1 MKQYL
6 EKLKV
11 DNKKEIYE
19 LIIDE
24 LWDKCEDGRY
34 IDRLNEVEKPLIIS
48 QIIQDNING
57 GGINSFFYNNANSL
71 ISQGLVVF
79 QKIGLT
85 KVDDIFQKA
94 IEIYPVQP
102 IPNDLEECRKI
113 LEDLPEDNEVDEEWY
128 KLSDEFYQ
136 LSEYILNQN
145 LLYVT
150 ENIEQF

>member
-6 EKLKV
+6 EKLKI

-48 QIIQDNING
+48 QIIQDSING

-94 IEIYPVQP
+94 VKIYPAKT
-102 IPNDLEECRKI
+102 IPDDLEECRKI

-136 LSEYILNQN
+136 LGEYILNQN

>member
-6 EKLKV
+6 EKLKI

-48 QIIQDNING
+48 QIIQDSING

>member
-48 QIIQDNING
+48 QIIQDSING

-71 ISQGLVVF
+71 TSEGLAAF

-94 IEIYPVQP
+94 IEIYPAKT
-102 IPNDLEECRKI
+102 IPDDLEECRKI

>member
-6 EKLKV
+6 EKLKI

-48 QIIQDNING
+48 QIIQDSING

-94 IEIYPVQP
+94 VKIYPVKP

>member
-6 EKLKV
+6 EKLKI

-71 ISQGLVVF
+71 TSEGLAAF

-94 IEIYPVQP
+94 IEIYPAKT
-102 IPNDLEECRKI
+102 IPDDLEECRKI

-136 LSEYILNQN
+136 LGEYILNQN

>member
-6 EKLKV
+6 EKLKI

-57 GGINSFFYNNANSL
+57 GGINSFFYNNSNSL

-136 LSEYILNQN
+136 LGEYILNQN

>member
-48 QIIQDNING
+48 QIIQDSING

-71 ISQGLVVF
+71 TSEGLAAF

-85 KVDDIFQKA
+85 KVYTIFQQAVELYPAKA
-94 IEIYPVQP
+94 IPD
-102 IPNDLEECRKI
+102 DLEECREI
-113 LEDLPEDNEVDEEWY
+113 LENLPDDNEVDDKWDA
-128 KLSDEFYQ
+128 LSNEFYD
-136 LSEYILNQN
+136 LNEYILNQN
-145 LLYVT
+145 LIYVT
-150 ENIEQF
+150 ENTEQF

>member
-48 QIIQDNING
+48 QIIQDSING

-94 IEIYPVQP
+94 IEIYPAKT
-102 IPNDLEECRKI
+102 IPDDLEECRKI